1 MQIRQSPEL
10 VIARPSK
17 ERPLGVTILAVL
29 FSIYGASH
37 AVEAFALVPMLFR
50 GGGGAMLI
58 YPVQAL
64 MFLLMLAFGLG
75 KAALLVAIGIG
86 LIRLQNWA
94 RILLIVFIGLELL
107 MVARSSIFRLPYAPV
122 LAGPGAYRGIYCCWG
137 ASLSFQAACEAGVCR
152 NQILSLLV
160 VSGQASRG
168 YLATYHIRF
177 ASKQCHAPQSSSL
190 GCAALDG

>member
-75 KAALLVAIGIG
+75 KSALLVAIGIG

-107 MVARSSIFRLPYAPV
+107 MAASALVFFGSHTLHALAFSPGPALILVSIVVGVPVYLFRPHVKQAF
-122 LAGPGAYRGIYCCWG
+122 GA
-137 ASLSFQAACEAGVCR
+137 
-152 NQILSLLV
+152 
-160 VSGQASRG
+160 
-168 YLATYHIRF
+168 TRF
-177 ASKQCHAPQSSSL
+177 
-190 GCAALDG
+190 